1 VAARRV
7 NVPSL
12 LAAEYRDR
20 LRPGKAEFIAPM
32 LATLTTSYFSDTGWL
47 FERRLDGVRTLARS
61 VAAVRQHRPV
71 SPHHRRN
78 SATAPA

>member
-7 NVPSL
+7 DVQGVI
-12 LAAEYRDR
+12 AAEYRDR

-47 FERRLDGVRTLARS
+47 FERKLDFCARFE
-61 VAAVRQHRPV
+61 ADGQAVRRRPLHG
-71 SPHHRRN
+71 SG
-78 SATAPA
+78 